1 METQVFTY
9 KQRALSVWQAIE
21 KYFYSQLVSLI
32 IKQVTTKP
40 ILSVSMKRC
49 LFFFSVLEKNIILKN
64 SDSFY
69 YLLSLRPASN

>member
-32 IKQVTTKP
+32 IRQVTTKP

-49 LFFFSVLEKNIILKN
+49 IVFFSVLENNIMNIEKFGFILLP
-64 SDSFY
+64 SQSE
-69 YLLSLRPASN
+69 AC

>member
-32 IKQVTTKP
+32 IRQVTTKP

-49 LFFFSVLEKNIILKN
+49 LVFLSVLENNIMNIEKFGFILLP
-64 SDSFY
+64 SQSE
-69 YLLSLRPASN
+69 AC

>member
-49 LFFFSVLEKNIILKN
+49 LVFFSVLENNIMNIEKFGFILLP
-64 SDSFY
+64 SQSE
-69 YLLSLRPASN
+69 AC

>member
-9 KQRALSVWQAIE
+9 KQRALSVRQAIE

-32 IKQVTTKP
+32 IRQVTTKP

-49 LFFFSVLEKNIILKN
+49 LVFFSVLENNIMNIEKFGFILLP
-64 SDSFY
+64 SQSE
-69 YLLSLRPASN
+69 AC

>member
-21 KYFYSQLVSLI
+21 QYFYSQLVSLI
-32 IKQVTTKP
+32 IRQVTTKP

-49 LFFFSVLEKNIILKN
+49 LVFFSVLENNIMNIEKFGFILLP
-64 SDSFY
+64 SQSE
-69 YLLSLRPASN
+69 AC

>member
-9 KQRALSVWQAIE
+9 KQRVLSVWQAIE

-32 IKQVTTKP
+32 IRQVTTKP

-49 LFFFSVLEKNIILKN
+49 LVFLSVLENNIMNIEKFGFILLP
-64 SDSFY
+64 SQSE
-69 YLLSLRPASN
+69 AC

>member
-32 IKQVTTKP
+32 IRQVTTKP

-49 LFFFSVLEKNIILKN
+49 LVFFSVLENNIMNIEKFGFILLP
-64 SDSFY
+64 SQFE
-69 YLLSLRPASN
+69 AC

>member
-49 LFFFSVLEKNIILKN
+49 LFFFSVLENNIMNIEKFGFILLP
-64 SDSFY
+64 SQSE
-69 YLLSLRPASN
+69 AC

>member
-32 IKQVTTKP
+32 IRQITTKP

-49 LFFFSVLEKNIILKN
+49 LVFFSVLENNIMNIEKFGFILLP
-64 SDSFY
+64 SQSEA
-69 YLLSLRPASN
+69 R

>member
-32 IKQVTTKP
+32 IRQVTTKP
-40 ILSVSMKRC
+40 VLSVSMKRC
-49 LFFFSVLEKNIILKN
+49 LVFFSVLENNIMNIEKFGFILLP
-64 SDSFY
+64 SQSE
-69 YLLSLRPASN
+69 AC

>member
-9 KQRALSVWQAIE
+9 KQQALSVWQAIE

-32 IKQVTTKP
+32 IRQVTTKP

-49 LFFFSVLEKNIILKN
+49 LVFFSVLENNIMNIEKFGFILLP
-64 SDSFY
+64 SQSE
-69 YLLSLRPASN
+69 AC

>member
-32 IKQVTTKP
+32 IRQVITKP

-49 LFFFSVLEKNIILKN
+49 LVFLSVLENNIMNIEKFRFILLP
-64 SDSFY
+64 SQSE
-69 YLLSLRPASN
+69 AC

>member
-32 IKQVTTKP
+32 IRQVTTKP
-40 ILSVSMKRC
+40 FLSVSMKRC
-49 LFFFSVLEKNIILKN
+49 LVFFSVLENNIMNIEKFGFILLP
-64 SDSFY
+64 SQSE
-69 YLLSLRPASN
+69 AC

>member
-32 IKQVTTKP
+32 IRRVTTKP

-49 LFFFSVLEKNIILKN
+49 LVFFSVLENNIMNIEKFGFILLP
-64 SDSFY
+64 SQSE
-69 YLLSLRPASN
+69 AC

>member
-32 IKQVTTKP
+32 IRQVTTKP

-49 LFFFSVLEKNIILKN
+49 LVFFSVLENNIMNIEKFGFILLP
-64 SDSFY
+64 SQSE
-69 YLLSLRPASN
+69 AC

>member
-32 IKQVTTKP
+32 IRQVTTKP

-49 LFFFSVLEKNIILKN
+49 LVFFSVLENNIMNIEKFGFILLPSQSK
-64 SDSFY
+64 
-69 YLLSLRPASN
+69 AC

>member
-32 IKQVTTKP
+32 IRQVTTKP

-49 LFFFSVLEKNIILKN
+49 LVFFSVLENNIMNIEKFGFILLP
-64 SDSFY
+64 SQSE
-69 YLLSLRPASN
+69 AH

>member
-32 IKQVTTKP
+32 IRQITTKP

-49 LFFFSVLEKNIILKN
+49 LVFFSVLENNIMNIEKFGFILLP
-64 SDSFY
+64 SQSE
-69 YLLSLRPASN
+69 AC